1 MLWTNVFEQMLQG
14 ILITYTEGPYKKNIA
29 FPSKV
34 GSYSLLEVTTKRA
47 KSIREVKNN
56 VTFFPGSELTF
67 RVLHTK
73 RIFEALSEEL

>member
-14 ILITYTEGPYKKNIA
+14 ILITYVERTLKKNIA

-34 GSYSLLEVTTKRA
+34 DSYSLLEVITKRA
-47 KSIREVKNN
+47 KSIRDLKNK